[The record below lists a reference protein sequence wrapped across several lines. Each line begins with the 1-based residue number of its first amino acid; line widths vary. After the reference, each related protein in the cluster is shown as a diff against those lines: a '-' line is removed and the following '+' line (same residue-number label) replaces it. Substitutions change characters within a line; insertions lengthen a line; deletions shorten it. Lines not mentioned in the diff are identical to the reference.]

1 MVYPKYVAA
10 VLDKIIGLSIENGI
24 PAVDGVCRIGKF
36 MVEVSPDK
44 KAFSFWE
51 DGGKGEKTTVI
62 SGNARILSVSI
73 SGRIM
78 TLDITDQNFPSIEE
92 VVRVDGD
99 YPNFGF
105 TWIWDQTRNMEEG
118 ILSYVR
124 VEINENIHLAYQR
137 KSGGEGY
144 LIINPMGVCLLG
156 CNLPKGSDKEKKIL
170 GVSFSQKIKFDAK
183 MRKIV
188 RVSNLKEFLDELRL
202 SAKTKIADVGGI

>member
-1 MVYPKYVAA
+1 MYPKYVAA

-51 DGGKGEKTTVI
+51 DGGRREKTTTI
-62 SGNARILSVSI
+62 SGSARILSVSVP
-73 SGRIM
+73 GRIM
-78 TLDITDQNFPSIEE
+78 TLDVTDQNLPSIKE

-105 TWIWDQTRNMEEG
+105 TWIWDQTGNMEEG

-124 VEINENIHLAYQR
+124 VEIDENMHLAYQR
-137 KSGGEGY
+137 KSSGKGF
-144 LIINPMGVCLLG
+144 LIINPMGVRLSG
-156 CNLPKGSDKEKKIL
+156 CNLPKESDKEKKIL
-170 GVSFSQKIKFDAK
+170 GVSFSQKIRFDAK
-183 MRKIV
+183 MRRII
-188 RVSNLKEFLDELRL
+188 RVSNLKKFLDELCL
-202 SAKTKIADVGGI
+202 SAETK